1 MLQLIR
7 NAYRLLSDLH
17 KRKIVPLL
25 LQLTLGSALD
35 FFSLASFLPVILLI
49 IKPQQIA
56 PYPWLNNLYN
66 ITGFDDPVYVA
77 VSLTFF
83 ALLIILIKTQVQ
95 VWITYRKA
103 AYAYS
108 AAADL
113 ASRAMSH
120 HFNISYVQ
128 FTQTDYAREINRIA
142 NIPLIFANN
151 IIIPIG
157 TIISESIISLL
168 LLISLAWY
176 DYRIFA
182 FLFILL
188 GPVTLLYRSKRKK
201 INTISQQLKTTIPL
215 LLKYTLQAVESL
227 LEIRIHR
234 KENFFKSR
242 FNQTYFQLEKTLS
255 TDHTNSTSALRAT
268 ELIATL
274 CIGALLLYALLS
286 RQSYPDTILLLTL
299 YAGASF
305 RIIPSV
311 NRIFS
316 AILHIRTNAYVVHE
330 LNNSVAGLDEIFED
344 KEEALP
350 FTNTIEI
357 RSLRFSYAGGPVI
370 FKDASLNIAKHEKI
384 LITGKSGSGKTSL
397 LLILLRFINELSGE
411 IYIDGQKLETE
422 NTARWRKL
430 FGYVSQ
436 HPAILDAS
444 ILENIAFGIPHEL
457 INQNLVIKILT
468 DLDLQ
473 NWINGLPDG
482 LQTIP
487 GEKGIK
493 ISGGQRQ
500 RLAIARAL
508 YQVAEILLLDEI
520 TNQLDKETRK
530 EIILTLNKG
539 ILQNKSIIMVSHH
552 AEETDVFDSIY
563 ELLDGQFVKTSQ
575 NKKQ

>member
-25 LQLTLGSALD
+25 LQLTMGSALD

-56 PYPWLNNLYN
+56 PYPWLNYLYN
-66 ITGFDDPVYVA
+66 ITGFEDPVYVA
-77 VSLTFF
+77 VSLTFV
-83 ALLIILIKTQVQ
+83 ALFIILIKTQVQ
-95 VWITYRKA
+95 VWITYCKA
-103 AYAYS
+103 AFAYS

-113 ASRAMSH
+113 ASRALTR
-120 HFNISYVQ
+120 HFNISYTQ

-188 GPVTLLYRSKRKK
+188 GPVMLLYRSKRKK

-227 LEIRIHR
+227 LEIRTHR
-234 KENFFKSR
+234 KENYFKNR
-242 FNQTYFQLEKTLS
+242 FNQTYHQLEKTFS

-286 RQSYPDTILLLTL
+286 RQSYSDTMLLLTL

-316 AILHIRTNAYVVHE
+316 AVLHIRTNEYVVHE
-330 LNNSVAGLDEIFED
+330 LNNSVSDQDDHFED
-344 KEEALP
+344 KDEALS
-350 FTNTIEI
+350 FTGTIEI
-357 RSLRFSYAGGPVI
+357 RNLRFAYADGPPI
-370 FKDASLNIAKHEKI
+370 FKDASFTIAKHEKI

-397 LLILLRFINELSGE
+397 FLILLRFIKELSGE
-411 IYIDGQKLETE
+411 IYIDGQKLEIE
-422 NTARWRKL
+422 NTVSWRKL

-436 HPAILDAS
+436 NPVILDAS
-444 ILENIAFGIPHEL
+444 IVENIAFGIPLEL
-457 INQNLVIKILT
+457 INSTLVNKLIS

-473 NWINGLPDG
+473 DWINNLPNG
-482 LQTIP
+482 LQTII

-508 YQVAEILLLDEI
+508 YQGAEILLLDEI

-539 ILQNKSIIMVSHH
+539 ILQNKTIIMVSHH
-552 AEETDVFDSIY
+552 AEEIDVFDSIY
-563 ELLDGQFVKTSQ
+563 ELLDGQFVRISG

>member
-56 PYPWLNNLYN
+56 PYPWLNNLYS
-66 ITGFDDPVYVA
+66 ITGFEDPVYVA
-77 VSLTFF
+77 VSLTFA
-83 ALLIILIKTQVQ
+83 ALFIILVKTQVQ

-103 AYAYS
+103 TYAYS

-113 ASRAMSH
+113 ASRALTR
-120 HFNISYVQ
+120 HFYISYVQ

-176 DYRIFA
+176 DYRIFV

-188 GPVTLLYRSKRKK
+188 GPVMLLYRSKRKK
-201 INTISQQLKTTIPL
+201 INKISQQLKTTIPL

-227 LEIRIHR
+227 LEIRTHR
-234 KENFFKSR
+234 KENYFKNR
-242 FNQTYFQLEKTLS
+242 FNQTYRQLEKTFS

-268 ELIATL
+268 ELVATL
-274 CIGALLLYALLS
+274 CIGSLLLYALLS

-316 AILHIRTNAYVVHE
+316 AILHIRTNEYVLQE
-330 LNNSVAGLDEIFED
+330 LNNSVSDKDDLFED
-344 KEEALP
+344 KNEALS
-350 FTNTIEI
+350 FTKVIEI
-357 RSLRFSYAGGPVI
+357 RSLKFSYADSPLI
-370 FKDASLNIAKHEKI
+370 FKDASLTIAKHER
-384 LITGKSGSGKTSL
+384 
-397 LLILLRFINELSGE
+397 ILLP
-411 IYIDGQKLETE
+411 E
-422 NTARWRKL
+422 NRDPAKQVCFL
-430 FGYVSQ
+430 F
-436 HPAILDAS
+436 
-444 ILENIAFGIPHEL
+444 F
-457 INQNLVIKILT
+457 
-468 DLDLQ
+468 LDLLTNYQ
-473 NWINGLPDG
+473 GKYLLTSKNLK
-482 LQTIP
+482 L
-487 GEKGIK
+487 K
-493 ISGGQRQ
+493 IQ
-500 RLAIARAL
+500 
-508 YQVAEILLLDEI
+508 
-520 TNQLDKETRK
+520 
-530 EIILTLNKG
+530 
-539 ILQNKSIIMVSHH
+539 
-552 AEETDVFDSIY
+552 
-563 ELLDGQFVKTSQ
+563 
-575 NKKQ
+575 

>member
-1 MLQLIR
+1 MLQLISS
-7 NAYRLLSDLH
+7 AYRLLSDLH
-17 KRKIVPLL
+17 KRKIIPLL

-66 ITGFDDPVYVA
+66 STGFDDPVYVA
-77 VSLTFF
+77 VTFTF
-83 ALLIILIKTQVQ
+83 VAVFVILIKTRVQ

-103 AYAYS
+103 AFAYS

-113 ASRAMSH
+113 ASRALTR
-120 HFNISYVQ
+120 HFNISYTQ

-151 IIIPIG
+151 IVIPIG
-157 TIISESIISLL
+157 TIISESIIALL
-168 LLISLAWY
+168 LLISLVWY

-188 GPVTLLYRSKRKK
+188 GPVMLLYRSKRKK
-201 INTISQQLKTTIPL
+201 INKISQQLKTTIPL

-227 LEIRIHR
+227 LEIRTHR
-234 KENFFKSR
+234 KENYFKNR
-242 FNQTYFQLEKTLS
+242 FNQTYHQLEKTFS
-255 TDHTNSTSALRAT
+255 TDHTKSTSALRAT
-268 ELIATL
+268 ELLATL

-316 AILHIRTNAYVVHE
+316 AVLHIRTNEYVVHE
-330 LNNSVAGLDEIFED
+330 LNNSVSDQDDLFED
-344 KEEALP
+344 KDEALS
-350 FTNTIEI
+350 FTSTIEM
-357 RSLRFSYAGGPVI
+357 RNLRFSYADGPLI
-370 FKDASLNIAKHEKI
+370 IKDASLAIAKHEKI

-397 LLILLRFINELSGE
+397 LLILLRFVNELSGE
-411 IYIDGQKLETE
+411 IFIDGRKLEIE
-422 NTARWRKL
+422 NTISWRKL

-436 HPAILDAS
+436 NPVILDATIS
-444 ILENIAFGIPHEL
+444 ENIAFGISYEL
-457 INQNLVIKILT
+457 INQDQVIKLIT

-473 NWINGLPDG
+473 DWLTGLPDG
-482 LQTIP
+482 LQTII

-508 YQVAEILLLDEI
+508 YQGAEILLLDEI

-539 ILQNKSIIMVSHH
+539 ILQNKTIIMVSHH
-552 AEETDVFDSIY
+552 AEEIDVFDSIY

-575 NKKQ
+575 NKNQ